1 MLESEKSR
9 PTSIVLADDDERFRS
24 LVVSILTEDGYAVVG
39 EADDAASALTAAKE
53 HRPDVVVLDLVM
65 QGSEGLSTL
74 REILEDNPDQRV
86 LVISSL
92 FDQSIQ
98 QEAISLGGWYLEK
111 AEGVEALERAIDR
124 IADRSR
130 NLH

>member
-1 MLESEKSR
+1 VLESEKSR